1 MSEPKSVA
9 CAWYVFDEGGVSGRA
24 EGGVTGKAEG
34 RAAGRT
40 VGEAGLWAR
49 PMKDLG

>member
-1 MSEPKSVA
+1 MA
-9 CAWYVFDEGGVSGRA
+9 CGWYVFDEGGGSGRA
-24 EGGVTGKAEG
+24 EGGVAGRAEG

-49 PMKDLG
+49 PIKDEG